1 MGLPILNMD
10 GYLLKRIKKNTA
22 DLTQETADR
31 TAADTALQQELYDL
45 RQAGVNSLIL
55 TDLNTVAVQEQDVTL
70 ELKKIGSVFVGRGGV
85 GTTYTVANGKKE
97 YGVLGLDVRDWSSY
111 TNSGTSVC
119 RCTIGL
125 VPKYYTD
132 GSTTAYLRL
141 PPTCYE
147 KVGGTNN
154 FTGFSSEL
162 IFSQILAFQGNRHY
176 SFDVSVSLEWNL
188 AEGDTIRNEP
198 TSVTLRT
205 YVSHQINE

>member
-10 GYLLKRIKKNTA
+10 GYLLKRIKQNTA
-22 DLTQETADR
+22 GLSQETAAR
-31 TAADTALQQELYDL
+31 TAADTALQQELSDL

-55 TDLNTVAVQEQDVTL
+55 TDLNTVAVQEPDITL
-70 ELKKIGSVFVGRGGV
+70 ELTKIGSVFVGRGMV
-85 GTTYTVANGKKE
+85 GTTYRVVEGSKE
-97 YGVLGLDVRDWSSY
+97 YGIFGVDVRDWSSY
-111 TNSGTSVC
+111 TNLGTSVC

-132 GSTTAYLRL
+132 GSTTANLRL

-154 FTGFSSEL
+154 IIGFSSEL
-162 IFSQILAFQGNRHY
+162 VFSQILAFQGNRDY

-188 AEGDTIRNEP
+188 AAGDTIKNEP
-198 TSVTLRT
+198 TSVTLRP
-205 YVSHQINE
+205 YVYHKISE